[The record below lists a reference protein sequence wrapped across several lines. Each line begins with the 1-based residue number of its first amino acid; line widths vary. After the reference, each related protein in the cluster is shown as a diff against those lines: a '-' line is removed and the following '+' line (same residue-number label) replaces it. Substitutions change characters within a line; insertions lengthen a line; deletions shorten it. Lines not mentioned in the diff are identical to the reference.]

1 MGDPARP
8 FRAATQARGRRK
20 ASIGGRD
27 FLPGWAIH
35 HRDKEAFMKAEE
47 NESPKSKPRLNI
59 PAGAMVII
67 PLRSRVLFP
76 PMIMPV
82 MVRRAERLHAV
93 EETVRQQLPIGFVTQ
108 RDPNIDVPQPKDL
121 YGVGTAADV
130 LRMYTLPDGQRQIL
144 VQGRRRFEIA
154 EFLETDPLLIA
165 RVTMVEEKVP
175 HTKEFEARILHL
187 RQEAARALSLFPEP
201 VNELRSMI
209 ERIEDPLS
217 VIDVVASTLDLPSTE
232 KQEIL
237 AILDPEAR
245 AQRVSEKLARQIELL
260 ELSRKIGD
268 ENKESIDKSQRQYFL
283 REQLKAI
290 QKELG
295 EEAGK
300 GSEVEELRKQ
310 IYEAKMPP
318 EVETEALKELAR
330 FERIPEMAAEHSL
343 LRTYLDW
350 LVELPWSVF
359 SKEEIDMRRAREIRA
374 PTHYGLEKVKKRIIE
389 FLAVRKLMPQGK
401 SPILCLI
408 GPPGVGKT
416 SLGQSIARAMNRKFV
431 RQSLGGVHDEADIRG
446 HRRTY
451 IGALPGN
458 IIQGIRKAGTR
469 NPVFML
475 DEVDKLSVS
484 FHGDPS
490 AALLEVLDPAQNA
503 TFQDHYIALPFDLS
517 QVLFI
522 ATANVLDTIP
532 SPLRDRMEILE
543 LPGYIE
549 EDKLAI
555 AKGYLVPRQT
565 AENGLKPENISF
577 TDEAIREII
586 RSYTREAGVRQLER
600 ELGAVCRSVA
610 TRIAEGF
617 NETITVKPES
627 IPTYLGPQKFFN
639 EIALRTSLPGVATG
653 LAWTPFGGEILFVEA
668 TKMAGDGK
676 LLLTG
681 QLGDVM
687 KESAQAALSL
697 VKSRAETLGID
708 SDIFKKNDLHIH
720 IPAGAIPKDG
730 PSAGVTLFVALVSL
744 LTGRRISKDVAMTG
758 EISLRG
764 LVVPVGGIKEKML
777 AAKRAGISCVLLP
790 ELNRK
795 DLEEIPPAGRQG
807 IRFEFLQTADEAL
820 RLALEPE
827 APGGFSPG
835 DRLAARPL
843 S

>member
-1 MGDPARP
+1 MN
-8 FRAATQARGRRK
+8 
-20 ASIGGRD
+20 
-27 FLPGWAIH
+27 
-35 HRDKEAFMKAEE
+35 AEPTE
-47 NESPKSKPRLNI
+47 THKTKPRLNI
-59 PAGAMVII
+59 PAGALIII
-67 PLRSRVLFP
+67 PMRNRVLYP
-76 PMIMPV
+76 SMVMPL
-82 MVRRAERLHAV
+82 MVGRPARLLAV
-93 EETVRQQLPIGFVTQ
+93 EEAVRQQLPLGFVVQ
-108 RDPNIDVPQPKDL
+108 RDPDMEAPQAKDL

-130 LRMYTLPDGQRQIL
+130 LRMFTLPDGRRQVI
-144 VQGRRRFEIA
+144 VQGRRRFEIG
-154 EFLETDPLLIA
+154 EFIETEPVLIA
-165 RVTMVEEKVP
+165 RVTMVEERIP
-175 HTKEFEARILHL
+175 QTKEFEARILHL

-201 VNELRSMI
+201 MNELRAMI

-217 VIDVVASTLDLPSTE
+217 VIDMIASTLDLPTAE
-232 KQEIL
+232 KQEVL

-268 ENKESIDKSQRQYFL
+268 ETKGSIDKSQRQYFL

-295 EEAGK
+295 EEDGK
-300 GSEVEELRKQ
+300 GIEIEELRRKL
-310 IYEAKMPP
+310 YETKMPP
-318 EVETEALKELAR
+318 EVENEALKELSR
-330 FERIPEMAAEHSL
+330 LERIPEMAPEHSL
-343 LRTYLDW
+343 LRTYFDW
-350 LVELPWSVF
+350 LVELPWSVVT
-359 SKEEIDMRRAREIRA
+359 KEEIDLPKAREILDA
-374 PTHYGLEKVKKRIIE
+374 DHYGLEKVKKRIIE
-389 FLAVRKLMPQGK
+389 FLAVRKLRPEGK
-401 SPILCLI
+401 SPILCLV

-458 IIQGIRKAGTR
+458 IIQGIKKAGSR

-475 DEVDKLSVS
+475 DEVDKLSAS
-484 FHGDPS
+484 FHGNPS
-490 AALLEVLDPAQNA
+490 AALLEVLDPSQNS
-503 TFQDHYIALPFDLS
+503 TFQDHYLAVPFDLT

-522 ATANVLDTIP
+522 ATANVLDTVP
-532 SPLRDRMEILE
+532 GPLRDRMEILE

-555 AKGYLVPRQT
+555 AKAYLVPRQIG
-565 AENGLKPENISF
+565 ENGLKPGEINF
-577 TDEAIREII
+577 TDETIREII
-586 RSYTREAGVRQLER
+586 RAYTREAGVRQLER

-610 TRIAEGF
+610 TRVADGF
-617 NETITVKPES
+617 KETITVNRES
-627 IPTYLGPQKFFN
+627 LHAFLGPQKFFN

-653 LAWTPFGGEILFVEA
+653 LAWTPFGGDILFVEA

-676 LLLTG
+676 LILTG

-697 VKSRAETLGID
+697 VKSRADTLGID
-708 SDIFKKNDLHIH
+708 PDIFKKNDLHIH

-764 LVVPVGGIKEKML
+764 LVLPVGGIKEKML

-790 ELNRK
+790 ELNRR
-795 DLEEIPPAGRQG
+795 DLEEIPAAGRDG
-807 IRFEFLQTADEAL
+807 IRFEFLKTADEAL

-827 APGGFSPG
+827 APSGYSPG
-835 DRLAARPL
+835 ERLAARPL

>member
-1 MGDPARP
+1 
-8 FRAATQARGRRK
+8 
-20 ASIGGRD
+20 
-27 FLPGWAIH
+27 
-35 HRDKEAFMKAEE
+35 MKAE
-47 NESPKSKPRLNI
+47 PKETPKTKPRLNI
-59 PAGAMVII
+59 PAGALVII
-67 PLRSRVLFP
+67 PLRNRVLFP
-76 PMIMPV
+76 SMIMPL
-82 MVRRAERLHAV
+82 MVRRPERLRAV
-93 EETVRQQLPIGFVTQ
+93 EETVRQQVPIGFVAQ
-108 RDPNIDVPQPKDL
+108 RDPNIEVPEPKDL
-121 YGVGTAADV
+121 YRVGTAADV
-130 LRMYTLPDGQRQIL
+130 LKMFTLPDGQRQVL
-144 VQGRRRFEIA
+144 LQGRRRFEIG
-154 EFLETDPLLIA
+154 EFLETDPVLIA
-165 RVTMVEEKVP
+165 RVAMVEEKP
-175 HTKEFEARILHL
+175 PQTKEFEARILHL

-201 VNELRSMI
+201 MNELRSML

-217 VIDVVASTLDLPSTE
+217 VIDMIASTLDLPTAE
-232 KQEIL
+232 QQEIL
-237 AILDPEAR
+237 GILDPEAR

-260 ELSRKIGD
+260 ELSKKIGA
-268 ENKESIDKSQRQYFL
+268 ETKESMDKTQRQYFL

-290 QKELG
+290 QRELG
-295 EEAGK
+295 EEDGK
-300 GSEVEELRKQ
+300 GVEIEELRKKL
-310 IYEAKMPP
+310 YGAKMPP
-318 EVETEALKELAR
+318 EVENEALKELGR
-330 FERIPEMAAEHSL
+330 LERIPEAAPEYSL
-343 LRTYLDW
+343 LRTYFDW
-350 LVELPWSVF
+350 LVDLPWSIF
-359 SKEEIDMRRAREIRA
+359 TEEEIDLPKARDILD
-374 PTHYGLEKVKKRIIE
+374 TDHYGLEKVKKRIIE
-389 FLAVRKLMPQGK
+389 FLAVRKLMPHGK
-401 SPILCLI
+401 SPILCLV

-458 IIQGIRKAGTR
+458 IIQGIKKAGSR

-475 DEVDKLSVS
+475 DEVDKLNAS

-532 SPLRDRMEILE
+532 GPLRDRMEILE

-555 AKGYLVPRQT
+555 AKGYLVPRQI

-577 TDEAIREII
+577 TDEALRETI

-600 ELGAVCRSVA
+600 ELGAICRSVA
-610 TRIAEGF
+610 TRIADGSKESF
-617 NETITVKPES
+617 AIKPES
-627 IPTYLGPQKFFN
+627 IPAYLGPQKFFN

-653 LAWTPFGGEILFVEA
+653 LAWTPFGGDILFVEA
-668 TKMAGDGK
+668 TKMPGDGK
-676 LLLTG
+676 LILTG

-697 VKSRAETLGID
+697 LKSRAETLGID
-708 SDIFKKNDLHIH
+708 PDLFKKNDLHIH

-730 PSAGVTLFVALVSL
+730 PSAGITLFVALVSL
-744 LTGRRISKDVAMTG
+744 LTGRRINKDVAMTG

-764 LVVPVGGIKEKML
+764 LVLPVGGIKEKML
-777 AAKRAGISCVLLP
+777 AAKRAGIVTVLLP

-795 DLEEIPPAGRQG
+795 DLEDIPPASRQG
-807 IRFEFLQTADEAL
+807 IRFEFLTTADEAL
-820 RLALEPE
+820 RLALESD
-827 APGGFSPG
+827 APSGYSPG
-835 DRLAARPL
+835 ARPVARPF

>member
-1 MGDPARP
+1 
-8 FRAATQARGRRK
+8 
-20 ASIGGRD
+20 
-27 FLPGWAIH
+27 
-35 HRDKEAFMKAEE
+35 
-47 NESPKSKPRLNI
+47 
-59 PAGAMVII
+59 V
-67 PLRSRVLFP
+67 
-76 PMIMPV
+76 
-82 MVRRAERLHAV
+82 
-93 EETVRQQLPIGFVTQ
+93 GFVSQ
-108 RDPNIDVPQPKDL
+108 RDPKIEAPQPKDL

-130 LRMYTLPDGQRQIL
+130 LRMFSLPDGQRQVI
-144 VQGRRRFEIA
+144 VQGRQRFGIG
-154 EFLETDPLLIA
+154 EFIETDPFLIA

-175 HTKEFEARILHL
+175 PTKEFEARILHL
-187 RQEAARALSLFPEP
+187 RQEAGKALSLLPQP
-201 VNELRSMI
+201 MTELMAMI

-217 VIDVVASTLDLPSTE
+217 LIDVIASTLDIPPNE
-232 KQEIL
+232 KQDIL
-237 AILDPEAR
+237 ATFDPETR

-260 ELSRKIGD
+260 ELSKKIG
-268 ENKESIDKSQRQYFL
+268 EQTKESMDKTQRQYFL

-295 EEAGK
+295 EEDGK
-300 GSEVEELRKQ
+300 SVEAEELRKK
-310 IYEAKMPP
+310 IFEAKMPP
-318 EVETEALKELAR
+318 DVEKEALRELSR
-330 FERIPEMAAEHSL
+330 LERIPEMAAEYSSM
-343 LRTYLDW
+343 RTYFDW
-350 LVELPWSVF
+350 LLELPWSVF
-359 SKEEIDMRRAREIRA
+359 TKEEIDLPKAREILD
-374 PTHYGLEKVKKRIIE
+374 TDHYDLEKVKKRIIE
-389 FLAVRKLMPQGK
+389 FLAVRKLMPEGK
-401 SPILCLI
+401 SPILCLV

-458 IIQGIRKAGTR
+458 IIQGIRKAGSR

-475 DEVDKLSVS
+475 DEIDKLSAS

-503 TFQDHYIALPFDLS
+503 TFQDHYLGLPFDLS
-517 QVLFI
+517 RVLFI

-532 SPLRDRMEILE
+532 GPLRDRMEILE

-555 AKGYLVPRQT
+555 AKGYLVPRQI
-565 AENGLKPENISF
+565 AENGLKDGEIHF
-577 TDEAIREII
+577 TDDAIREII

-610 TRIAEGF
+610 TRVAEGLK
-617 NETITVKPES
+617 ETITIDAAS
-627 IPTYLGPQKFFN
+627 IPTYLGPQKFIN

-653 LAWTPFGGEILFVEA
+653 LAWTPVGGDILFVEA
-668 TKMAGDGK
+668 TKMPGDGK
-676 LLLTG
+676 LILTG

-697 VKSRAETLGID
+697 VKSRGSMLGID
-708 SDIFKKNDLHIH
+708 DPLFRQNDVHIH

-764 LVVPVGGIKEKML
+764 LVLPVGGIKEKVL
-777 AAKRAGISCVLLP
+777 AAKRAGISSVLLP
-790 ELNRK
+790 ELNGK
-795 DLEEIPPAGRQG
+795 DLEEIPAPARDG
-807 IRFEFLQTADEAL
+807 IRFEFLRTVDDAL
-820 RLALEPE
+820 RLALESDGPADLVARE
-827 APGGFSPG
+827 A
-835 DRLAARPL
+835 
-843 S
+843 

>member
-1 MGDPARP
+1 MK
-8 FRAATQARGRRK
+8 TEE
-20 ASIGGRD
+20 
-27 FLPGWAIH
+27 
-35 HRDKEAFMKAEE
+35 KE
-47 NESPKSKPRLNI
+47 STKSKLRLDI
-59 PAGAMVII
+59 PEGGMVIL
-67 PLRSRVLFP
+67 PLRNRVLFP
-76 PMIMPV
+76 SMIMPF
-82 MVRRAERLHAV
+82 MVRRPERLHAV
-93 EETVRQQLPIGFVTQ
+93 EETVRQQVPIGFISQ
-108 RDPNIDVPQPKDL
+108 RDPSIEGPQPKDL
-121 YGVGTAADV
+121 YGVGTTADV
-130 LRMYTLPDGQRQIL
+130 LRMFTLPDGQRQIL

-154 EFLETDPLLIA
+154 EFLQTDPVLMA
-165 RVTMVEEKVP
+165 RVTLVEEQIP
-175 HTKEFEARILHL
+175 QTKEFEARILHL

-201 VNELRSMI
+201 MNELRSMI
-209 ERIEDPLS
+209 ESIEDPLS
-217 VIDVVASTLDLPSTE
+217 VIDMIASTLDVPSAE

-237 AILDPEAR
+237 AIFDPEAR
-245 AQRVSEKLARQIELL
+245 AQKVSEKLARQIELL

-268 ENKESIDKSQRQYFL
+268 EAKVSMDKAQRQYFL

-295 EEAGK
+295 EEDGK
-300 GSEVEELRKQ
+300 GTEVEELRKKL
-310 IYEAKMPP
+310 YEAKMPP
-318 EVETEALKELAR
+318 EVEKEALRELTR
-330 FERIPEMAAEHSL
+330 FERIPEMAAEHSVI
-343 LRTYLDW
+343 RTYLDW
-350 LVELPWSVF
+350 MVELPWSLLTQ
-359 SKEEIDMRRAREIRA
+359 EEIELPKAREILDA
-374 PTHYGLEKVKKRIIE
+374 DHYGLEKVKKRIIE
-389 FLAVRKLMPQGK
+389 YLAVRKLMPEGK
-401 SPILCLI
+401 SPILCLV

-431 RQSLGGVHDEADIRG
+431 RQSLGGIHDEADIRG

-451 IGALPGN
+451 VGALPGN
-458 IIQGIRKAGTR
+458 IIQGIRKAGSR

-475 DEVDKLSVS
+475 DEVDKLSAS

-503 TFQDHYIALPFDLS
+503 TFQDHYLALPFDLS

-522 ATANVLDTIP
+522 ATANVLDAIP
-532 SPLRDRMEILE
+532 NPLRDRMEILE

-549 EDKLAI
+549 DDKLAI
-555 AKGYLVPRQT
+555 AKGYLVPRQI
-565 AENGLKPENISF
+565 AENGLKPGEITF
-577 TDEAIREII
+577 ADDAIREII

-600 ELGAVCRSVA
+600 QLGAVCRSVA
-610 TRIAEGF
+610 TRVADGLKEPIIV
-617 NETITVKPES
+617 NRETLH
-627 IPTYLGPQKFFN
+627 TYLGAQKFFN

-653 LAWTPFGGEILFVEA
+653 LAWTQFGGDILFVEA
-668 TKMAGDGK
+668 TKIPGDGK
-676 LLLTG
+676 LILTG

-697 VKSRAETLGID
+697 VKSRAEAIGVD
-708 SDIFKKNDLHIH
+708 PDIFRKNDLHIH

-730 PSAGVTLFVALVSL
+730 PSAGITLFVALVSL

-764 LVVPVGGIKEKML
+764 LVLPVGGIKEKML

-790 ELNRK
+790 ELNRR
-795 DLEEIPPAGRQG
+795 DLEEIPAAGRQG

-835 DRLAARPL
+835 DRLAACSL